1 MLTLC
6 GFPKEQTNE
15 EGRGKPCCFGIPLL
29 ALHKISARLGL
40 DPAVFGPELS
50 LGKSGRDRTGGEVVA
65 LPMEGSPG

>member
-1 MLTLC
+1 ML
-6 GFPKEQTNE
+6 
-15 EGRGKPCCFGIPLL
+15 FGIPLL

-40 DPAVFGPELS
+40 NPAVFGPELS